1 LKIRKFIAGSSRE
14 ALRLVREA
22 LGDDAVVLSNRAI
35 EGGVELVAL
44 AEDELAS
51 LASPTEDS
59 ARRAQRAARRE
70 QGAGAAAGA
79 LPSGQAGLAPG
90 AAGAGGMP
98 PRASGAPA
106 GGPGAGMPPAAGLQ
120 QSSSPAQQSAPPA
133 YLSAHSPQG
142 LAAQNAQ
149 LSGALFA
156 GENYDTLSA
165 ASYAGPGLASQ
176 QSDVFGT
183 AAQGRGATSA
193 GATSGGPSG
202 NASGGAAVGA
212 SGGPGSAGG
221 FSGSTSFS
229 PSSSSSNNASSSF
242 GERLSQATPQQ
253 QPNPYGGVGY
263 PSGLPDPFA
272 STFGQP
278 AETQATPAAATM
290 AAYEHDGAAHDDE
303 HADPLARA
311 LAARAALASMNQHVV
326 PLTASEAASKGLGR
340 AVAPREETV
349 ERAPSSF
356 AFDPVQAEDPPFIH
370 RAHSV
375 SEAPAQAQADAVQRP
390 PDADA
395 PASQI
400 QEALLQR
407 VTSSV
412 LGELHAMRGALE
424 EQLASLQ
431 WSDRQRRQP
440 VRNQVAKTLLSTGF
454 SAQFTNLL
462 LDRMPNSLQEHGPA
476 LDWAKG
482 AIERNLPVLDDEDAM
497 MERGGV
503 YALMGPTGVGKTTT
517 TAKLAARCVMRFGA
531 ERVALLTTDSYR
543 IGAHEQLRIYGKI
556 LGVSVH
562 AVKDAADLK
571 LTLDE
576 LRNKHIVLID
586 TIGMSQRDRALT
598 EQVAMLCRTGRPV
611 QRLLLLNATSH
622 GDTLNEVVHAYRNNG
637 GGHGSNAAGS
647 FPDLAGCILTKL
659 DEATNIGAV
668 LDTVIRY
675 RLPVHY
681 VSTGQKVPENLYV
694 ARKPFLMKS
703 AFCIPRE
710 SSPFTPMDD
719 DFPVVMAGTQARS
732 TAELSEVRFG

>member
-1 LKIRKFIAGSSRE
+1 MKIRKFIAGSSRE

-44 AEDELAS
+44 AEGELAS
-51 LASPTEDS
+51 LASPTDDS
-59 ARRAQRAARRE
+59 ERRAQRAARRE
-70 QGAGAAAGA
+70 QGLGAGPRSMPAGSASAASGGVPGASGGMKQRGAGAQG
-79 LPSGQAGLAPG
+79 GAPG
-90 AAGAGGMP
+90 IA
-98 PRASGAPA
+98 
-106 GGPGAGMPPAAGLQ
+106 AGMPPSVLPAGPAHQ
-120 QSSSPAQQSAPPA
+120 QQTASAQQAAAPAA

-165 ASYAGPGLASQ
+165 TAYTAPGTDPQ
-176 QSDVFGT
+176 QSDVFGG
-183 AAQGRGATSA
+183 AALGRGA
-193 GATSGGPSG
+193 PL
-202 NASGGAAVGA
+202 
-212 SGGPGSAGG
+212 PGS
-221 FSGSTSFS
+221 FD
-229 PSSSSSNNASSSF
+229 
-242 GERLSQATPQQ
+242 ERLSQVVPQQ
-253 QPNPYGGVGY
+253 QATSYDGVGY

-272 STFGQP
+272 ATFGQP
-278 AETQATPAAATM
+278 AESSAAPAGTVGP
-290 AAYEHDGAAHDDE
+290 AYEEDASTAEDDE

-311 LAARAALASMNQHVV
+311 LAARKALASMNQHVV

-340 AVAPREETV
+340 AVAAREEAV

-356 AFDPVQAEDPPFIH
+356 AFEPVQAEDPPFIH
-370 RAHSV
+370 RAHS
-375 SEAPAQAQADAVQRP
+375 ADDATAQASDNTRKDTPEADGQ
-390 PDADA
+390 
-395 PASQI
+395 ASQL
-400 QEALLQR
+400 QEAMLER
-407 VTSSV
+407 VTTSV

-431 WSDRQRRQP
+431 WSDRQRRHP
-440 VRNQVAKTLLSTGF
+440 VRNQMAKTLLSTGF

-462 LDRMPNSLQEHGPA
+462 IDRIPNTLQEHTQA
-476 LDWAKG
+476 LDWAKA

-598 EQVAMLCRTGRPV
+598 EQVAMLCGTGRPV

-622 GDTLNEVVHAYRNNG
+622 GDTLNEVVHAYRSSG
-637 GGHGSNAAGS
+637 GSHSAGGL
-647 FPDLAGCILTKL
+647 PDLTGCILTKL

-719 DFPVVMAGTQARS
+719 DFPVVMSGTQARS

>member
-44 AEDELAS
+44 AEGELAS
-51 LASPTEDS
+51 LASPTDDGL
-59 ARRAQRAARRE
+59 RKAQRAARRDHPPAAPASSM
-70 QGAGAAAGA
+70 QGASANTASRAPAGA
-79 LPSGQAGLAPG
+79 LPGG
-90 AAGAGGMP
+90 AAN
-98 PRASGAPA
+98 APA
-106 GGPGAGMPPAAGLQ
+106 TTPASQHQAA
-120 QSSSPAQQSAPPA
+120 PAQQAAAPAA
-133 YLSAHSPQG
+133 YLSSHSPQG

-149 LSGALFA
+149 LSGALYA

-165 ASYAGPGLASQ
+165 TAYAEPGAPLQ
-176 QSDVFGT
+176 NDVFGG
-183 AAQGRGATSA
+183 AAQGRSTPVS
-193 GATSGGPSG
+193 
-202 NASGGAAVGA
+202 ASG
-212 SGGPGSAGG
+212 AG
-221 FSGSTSFS
+221 
-229 PSSSSSNNASSSF
+229 SF
-242 GERLSQATPQQ
+242 GERLSQAGVPQQ
-253 QPNPYGGVGY
+253 QANPYGGVGY

-278 AETQATPAAATM
+278 AEVPVPANGANLAREQGAAAG
-290 AAYEHDGAAHDDE
+290 DDDE

-340 AVAPREETV
+340 AVAAREEAA
-349 ERAPSSF
+349 ERVSSLAPASF
-356 AFDPVQAEDPPFIH
+356 TFDSVDAEDQPFIH
-370 RAHSV
+370 RAHSANDT
-375 SEAPAQAQADAVQRP
+375 APRAAMQTAAETSA
-390 PDADA
+390 A
-395 PASQI
+395 ASVV
-400 QEALLQR
+400 QEALLER
-407 VTSSV
+407 VTTSV

-440 VRNQVAKTLLSTGF
+440 VRNQVAKTLLATGF

-476 LDWAKG
+476 LDWAKT

-598 EQVAMLCRTGRPV
+598 EQVAMLCGTGRPV

-622 GDTLNEVVHAYRNNG
+622 GDTLNEVVHAYRSNG
-637 GGHGSNAAGS
+637 GVHAAGG

-719 DFPVVMAGTQARS
+719 DFPVVMTGTQARS